1 MAITSL
7 TATGTTYTRIIIQ
20 ITLITGRL
28 NLTSTYVYNSSLPGD
43 PTTEYF
49 QLASPQPV
57 TSYTFTAESEDG
69 GGGFSIIFSA
79 AGHTFQVG
87 DLVALYDLTSHKSL
101 STNAYPVTEVNG
113 AKFKIAQKWNG
124 KADKAAGYAVKRV
137 YGSLAPGSGGIVPGV
152 SGNVLNFAIT
162 SRTDAALKALIGGRA
177 VCDSNYCYLR
187 PQGAR
192 KRVQDNTNLQTDMY
206 VRPATLQSSA
216 TYPDD
221 YDSAGGYYKTT
232 SGNDR
237 DIFISIKGKYSGRL
251 TAESPVFFSKYFEQW
266 TFTLTKRTKIEMTL
280 DGEWVDVDYLSIY
293 TAPLAHNGDNNT
305 PRILYSQANPASIS
319 TELDAGTY
327 YVRATYNTNGLDAAH
342 QKPYVIRSNVNL
354 KPYQ

>member
-1 MAITSL
+1 MTHNTPRRLFFGLFLLACFSL
-7 TATGTTYTRIIIQ
+7 VFFTDLSLAGTYQPCNVPPVVGSATRPNVVIIMDFSGSMQFPAYFDEAFDGYYGNYIANCYRDNVYKDYNPNYTYYGTFEPDKY
-20 ITLITGRL
+20 
-28 NLTSTYVYNSSLPGD
+28 YVYNSSLPGD

-57 TSYTFTAESEDG
+57 PSYTFTAESEDG

-124 KADKAAGYAVKRV
+124 KADKAAGYAVKRI
-137 YGSLAPGSGGIVPGV
+137 YGSLAPDSGGIVPGV

-177 VCDSNYCYLR
+177 VCDGNYCYLR

-206 VRPATLQSSA
+206 TRPATLESSA

-221 YDSAGGYYKTT
+221 YNSAGTYYKTT
-232 SGNDR
+232 SGYDR
-237 DIFISIKGKYSGRL
+237 DMFISIKGKYSGL
-251 TAESPVFFSKYFEQW
+251 VDHNVSGFFQQV
-266 TFTLTKRTKIEMTL
+266 LRA
-280 DGEWVDVDYLSIY
+280 VD
-293 TAPLAHNGDNNT
+293 
-305 PRILYSQANPASIS
+305 LYPDQENQ
-319 TELDAGTY
+319 
-327 YVRATYNTNGLDAAH
+327 N
-342 QKPYVIRSNVNL
+342 
-354 KPYQ
+354 